1 MMESTRL
8 LSRLPFATDQRS
20 LLLVVRTLVGLLYER
35 LATSEGPC
43 ICTRDGTLGGLHLDA
58 IIAGLQS
65 HGMECDATL
74 SALGCADTDEDLVHE
89 IADTLAMILDIA
101 PARRGPRRPLDG
113 VLAG

>member
-1 MMESTRL
+1 MMETKPL

-20 LLLVVRTLVGLLYER
+20 LLLTVRTLVGLLYER
-35 LATSEGPC
+35 LATSEGPF

-65 HGMECDATL
+65 HGMEADEAL
-74 SALGCADTDEDLVHE
+74 KGLGCDDTDEDLVHE

-101 PARRGPRRPLDG
+101 PARRTSRRLDT
-113 VLAG
+113 VQAG